1 MCKSQRDI
9 EVAEQER
16 RKKDKKMRDTMK
28 SLHTHASI
36 QPHWYPISPPPPD
49 VEISSVDERVQS
61 FLDSDLHYQYGSNF
75 GSDIGASSSS
85 TTYWF

>member
-1 MCKSQRDI
+1 M
-9 EVAEQER
+9 
-16 RKKDKKMRDTMK
+16 
-28 SLHTHASI
+28 
-36 QPHWYPISPPPPD
+36 YPPD